1 VSCWPP
7 INVHADL
14 SIGHLSKWWGW
25 PRLFRLPQPPEINR
39 NKMTTTL
46 TKRGYLLIVQPTTS
60 RLHCQV
66 QKIIELILACKCD
79 DQRGKLSSTPETLFW
94 FFLLLFPFILMA
106 VLLAIC
112 TLLVILL
119 VFSHSVLGFKSLF
132 EYRMSKLV
140 AVFLAICSYNFS
152 QPVAVGPV
160 CHRAGHGPT
169 CKSRCL
175 EEYPADT

>member
-1 VSCWPP
+1 
-7 INVHADL
+7 
-14 SIGHLSKWWGW
+14 
-25 PRLFRLPQPPEINR
+25 
-39 NKMTTTL
+39 
-46 TKRGYLLIVQPTTS
+46 
-60 RLHCQV
+60 
-66 QKIIELILACKCD
+66 
-79 DQRGKLSSTPETLFW
+79 
-94 FFLLLFPFILMA
+94 MA